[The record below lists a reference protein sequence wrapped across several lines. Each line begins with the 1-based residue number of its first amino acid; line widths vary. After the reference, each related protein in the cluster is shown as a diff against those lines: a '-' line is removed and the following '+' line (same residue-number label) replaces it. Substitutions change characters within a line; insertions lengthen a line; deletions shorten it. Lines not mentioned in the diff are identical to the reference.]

1 MTTLEADPAP
11 PSSPGASASRWGR
24 HPRWLA
30 PTFVGALA
38 FIWLSVVER
47 TFMAANS
54 SWLPAG
60 FRIHD
65 MTANN
70 TQQTVDVAE
79 MNSYGIRFAW
89 YEHVY
94 PPLLDLIRYV
104 LMLPEVRAGL
114 EPSGDAVDDRLYWLF
129 GVFFGVVVA
138 IVYLWVRD
146 LTGSGWWA
154 LGASVLW
161 AVSPISVTVMTLLE
175 PTPLSMTLVTLT
187 FYLLYRFL
195 KTRSMGYST
204 AFFGALLVASLS
216 RNVVQLHV
224 MAILAVAVV
233 AFWIMARNRRKVL
246 LVVNLILVLL
256 TFFWPVRAFV
266 MYGTW
271 DVSTHTGYHR
281 AGALW
286 IDPRTAPEPSYP
298 FHISDNALSF
308 TSRFNTQPLVAEN
321 YKLGLAANE
330 LMLSDPVEAGSRLA
344 RSLTITIP
352 NALLPITATTD
363 NYLVEQFWWS
373 APYEWLFSGWS
384 YVLLLLGS
392 AVIIIWA
399 RGWPGSLRLLRR
411 YGWFAVFWIL
421 VAIPVAFSNRYWPP
435 GSEDLGPIH
444 TEAARLKAFLEVPLY
459 AVAFYAAWL
468 LVGRVRGWLVKQ
480 RESAASNAA

>member
-1 MTTLEADPAP
+1 
-11 PSSPGASASRWGR
+11 
-24 HPRWLA
+24 
-30 PTFVGALA
+30 VGALA
-38 FIWLSVVER
+38 FIWLSILER

-54 SWLPAG
+54 SRLPAG

-65 MTANN
+65 ISANN
-70 TQQTVDVAE
+70 SQQTVDVAE

-114 EPSGDAVDDRLYWLF
+114 QPSGDAVDNRLYWLF
-129 GVFFGVVVA
+129 GVFFGLVVA

-154 LGASVLW
+154 LGASVVW
-161 AVSPISVTVMTLLE
+161 ALSPMSVTVMTLLE
-175 PTPLSMTLVTLT
+175 PTPLSMTLVTLM

-224 MAILAVAVV
+224 MAILAVTVV
-233 AFWIMARNRRKVL
+233 AFWFMARNRRKDL
-246 LVVNLILVLL
+246 LAVNVILVLL
-256 TFFWPVRAFV
+256 TFFWPTRAFI

-286 IDPRTAPEPSYP
+286 IDPRTAPEPAYP

-308 TSRFNTQPLVAEN
+308 TSRFNTQTLVADN
-321 YKLGLAANE
+321 YKLGLAAND
-330 LMLSDPVEAGSRLA
+330 LILSDPLEAGSRMA
-344 RSLTITIP
+344 RSLTITVP
-352 NALLPITATTD
+352 NALLPITETTF
-363 NYLVEQFWWS
+363 NYLVDQFWWS
-373 APYEWLFSGWS
+373 GPYEWLFSGWS
-384 YVLLLLGS
+384 YVLLHLG
-392 AVIIIWA
+392 AAVVIIWS
-399 RGWPGSLRLLRR
+399 RGASGSLRLLRR
-411 YGWFAVFWIL
+411 YGWFAVFWAL

-444 TEAARLKAFLEVPLY
+444 TEAARLKTFLEVPLY
-459 AVAFYAAWL
+459 AVVVYAAWV
-468 LVGRVRGWLVKQ
+468 LVAVVRVRIVRLRISGLGPQ
-480 RESAASNAA
+480 LRAASVAFQKMRTLRTSVVLGQGSAPVD